1 MKKMMMKE
9 RHSYIIRTALM
20 AASGILLCGIAEAVR
35 PEVDLSVGVPA
46 DKVVIAD
53 GILDQETQNDTDES
67 FCDRLMKKMV
77 HPIHMA
83 SRFLNGLGADSE
95 EYVPS
100 ETEYN
105 LMALRTEE
113 SAVDLSDPLAAFES
127 LPWYKLAK
135 QFRSMGT
142 EDTWGAKMYE
152 ALGARDAQWISEI
165 YGWIQT
171 TPLTASQKMG
181 LPAAQVLGSYDP
193 SNPEHNAQ
201 DPASWVVPTWK
212 NIRFQICDGDGKPTS
227 LASNATDILSMAN
240 VYTYSLDWKNTDLF
254 NTYINQLW
262 TSSHQYHVSISNVY
276 YCEGCTELPDEPATE
291 ETADDDVESGSAAGE
306 ASSEALDAQGAGDG
320 QTAAEEAVNG
330 ERGGIHSK

>member
-35 PEVDLSVGVPA
+35 PEVDLSVDVPA

-95 EYVPS
+95 EYIPS

-135 QFRSMGT
+135 RFRSMGT

-152 ALGARDAQWISEI
+152 ALGTRDAQWISEI
-165 YGWIQT
+165 YGWIQ
-171 TPLTASQKMG
+171 
-181 LPAAQVLGSYDP
+181 
-193 SNPEHNAQ
+193 
-201 DPASWVVPTWK
+201 
-212 NIRFQICDGDGKPTS
+212 
-227 LASNATDILSMAN
+227 
-240 VYTYSLDWKNTDLF
+240 
-254 NTYINQLW
+254 
-262 TSSHQYHVSISNVY
+262 SI
-276 YCEGCTELPDEPATE
+276 TRRTRR
-291 ETADDDVESGSAAGE
+291 AG
-306 ASSEALDAQGAGDG
+306 
-320 QTAAEEAVNG
+320 
-330 ERGGIHSK
+330 

>member
-1 MKKMMMKE
+1 
-9 RHSYIIRTALM
+9 M

-53 GILDQETQNDTDES
+53 GILDQETQNNTDES

-135 QFRSMGT
+135 RFRSMGT

-152 ALGARDAQWISEI
+152 ALGTRDAQWISEI

-181 LPAAQVLGSYDP
+181 AASCAG
-193 SNPEHNAQ
+193 
-201 DPASWVVPTWK
+201 T
-212 NIRFQICDGDGKPTS
+212 R
-227 LASNATDILSMAN
+227 
-240 VYTYSLDWKNTDLF
+240 
-254 NTYINQLW
+254 QL
-262 TSSHQYHVSISNVY
+262 
-276 YCEGCTELPDEPATE
+276 
-291 ETADDDVESGSAAGE
+291 
-306 ASSEALDAQGAGDG
+306 
-320 QTAAEEAVNG
+320 
-330 ERGGIHSK
+330 

>member
-9 RHSYIIRTALM
+9 RHSYIIRMALM

-127 LPWYKLAK
+127 RDRRYLGREDV
-135 QFRSMGT
+135 RSA
-142 EDTWGAKMYE
+142 W
-152 ALGARDAQWISEI
+152 
-165 YGWIQT
+165 
-171 TPLTASQKMG
+171 
-181 LPAAQVLGSYDP
+181 
-193 SNPEHNAQ
+193 NA
-201 DPASWVVPTWK
+201 
-212 NIRFQICDGDGKPTS
+212 
-227 LASNATDILSMAN
+227 
-240 VYTYSLDWKNTDLF
+240 
-254 NTYINQLW
+254 
-262 TSSHQYHVSISNVY
+262 
-276 YCEGCTELPDEPATE
+276 GCTVDIGDLRVDPDD
-291 ETADDDVESGSAAGE
+291 TAYDFPENGAASCTGTRQ
-306 ASSEALDAQGAGDG
+306 L
-320 QTAAEEAVNG
+320 
-330 ERGGIHSK
+330 

>member
-1 MKKMMMKE
+1 
-9 RHSYIIRTALM
+9 M

-67 FCDRLMKKMV
+67 YCDRLMKKMV

-135 QFRSMGT
+135 RFRSMHSGYRRST
-142 EDTWGAKMYE
+142 GGSRRHRLQLPRKWG
-152 ALGARDAQWISEI
+152 
-165 YGWIQT
+165 
-171 TPLTASQKMG
+171 
-181 LPAAQVLGSYDP
+181 
-193 SNPEHNAQ
+193 
-201 DPASWVVPTWK
+201 
-212 NIRFQICDGDGKPTS
+212 C
-227 LASNATDILSMAN
+227 
-240 VYTYSLDWKNTDLF
+240 
-254 NTYINQLW
+254 QLRR
-262 TSSHQYHVSISNVY
+262 Y
-276 YCEGCTELPDEPATE
+276 
-291 ETADDDVESGSAAGE
+291 SAAMIPPIQ
-306 ASSEALDAQGAGDG
+306 SITRRTRRAG
-320 QTAAEEAVNG
+320 
-330 ERGGIHSK
+330 

>member
-1 MKKMMMKE
+1 
-9 RHSYIIRTALM
+9 M

-135 QFRSMGT
+135 RFRSMGT
-142 EDTWGAKMYE
+142 EDTWGAKCTKRLERGMHSGYRRSTGGSRRHR
-152 ALGARDAQWISEI
+152 LQ
-165 YGWIQT
+165 
-171 TPLTASQKMG
+171 
-181 LPAAQVLGSYDP
+181 LPRKWG
-193 SNPEHNAQ
+193 
-201 DPASWVVPTWK
+201 
-212 NIRFQICDGDGKPTS
+212 C
-227 LASNATDILSMAN
+227 
-240 VYTYSLDWKNTDLF
+240 
-254 NTYINQLW
+254 QLRR
-262 TSSHQYHVSISNVY
+262 Y
-276 YCEGCTELPDEPATE
+276 
-291 ETADDDVESGSAAGE
+291 SAAMIPPIQ
-306 ASSEALDAQGAGDG
+306 SITRRTRRAG
-320 QTAAEEAVNG
+320 
-330 ERGGIHSK
+330 

>member
-35 PEVDLSVGVPA
+35 PEVDLSVDVPA

-135 QFRSMGT
+135 RYGDRRYLGREDVRSA
-142 EDTWGAKMYE
+142 W
-152 ALGARDAQWISEI
+152 
-165 YGWIQT
+165 
-171 TPLTASQKMG
+171 
-181 LPAAQVLGSYDP
+181 
-193 SNPEHNAQ
+193 NA
-201 DPASWVVPTWK
+201 
-212 NIRFQICDGDGKPTS
+212 
-227 LASNATDILSMAN
+227 
-240 VYTYSLDWKNTDLF
+240 
-254 NTYINQLW
+254 
-262 TSSHQYHVSISNVY
+262 
-276 YCEGCTELPDEPATE
+276 GCTVDIGDLRVDPDD
-291 ETADDDVESGSAAGE
+291 TAYGFPENGAASCTGTRQ
-306 ASSEALDAQGAGDG
+306 L
-320 QTAAEEAVNG
+320 
-330 ERGGIHSK
+330 